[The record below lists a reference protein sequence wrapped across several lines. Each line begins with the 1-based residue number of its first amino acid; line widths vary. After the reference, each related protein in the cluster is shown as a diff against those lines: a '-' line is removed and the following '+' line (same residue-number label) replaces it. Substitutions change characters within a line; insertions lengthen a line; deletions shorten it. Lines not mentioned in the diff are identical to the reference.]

1 MLAFQILRQTHLKS
15 VCRLPTDFFF
25 AQHNVQNAISYI
37 SSNQFTT
44 GLIPHLKMLVAD
56 LMYIRDTAATET
68 CREGCLNAVPC
79 SQDSIHNLHPLN
91 FNNVPPKKNTHKK
104 KQGNQTTKSFSNPSF
119 DLFRSFQLR
128 CRMVAPESRFNYVPP
143 FQVIFLKIAPIQ

>member
-1 MLAFQILRQTHLKS
+1 MAFQILRQTHLKS

-44 GLIPHLKMLVAD
+44 GSIPHLKMLVAD

-79 SQDSIHNLHPLN
+79 SQDANHNLHPLN

-104 KQGNQTTKSFSNPSF
+104 NRETKQLNHFPTPASIFSDPFSFVAEWLHRNPGSTTCHP
-119 DLFRSFQLR
+119 FR
-128 CRMVAPESRFNYVPP
+128 
-143 FQVIFLKIAPIQ
+143 